1 MLTHEELSAIIHALV
16 TGMPSRAVRLAY
28 EASNL
33 TDAQRE
39 ALMRQLSED
48 RAPAVA
54 VDLLGDTLR
63 GWDASRDLVH
73 ECYRAAFYASDA
85 AVELSGNPLFAHFL
99 AKKGGLVLDKWP
111 HYFEIYARYL
121 SRFRGTRCRVLE
133 IGVYRGGG
141 LDLLRHYLGPDAVLV
156 GVDIDP
162 VAIAVASERH
172 VVELGD
178 QTDGEFLAD
187 VVQRHGPF
195 DVVIDDGGHTME
207 QQIASADALLPLMPP
222 GSVYLVEDTHTS
234 YWEGYG
240 GGRGIQG
247 TFMEWVKARLDDVH
261 AYHWSAEEPPSPW
274 VDIDAIHVHDS
285 VTVLDMGRSF
295 APFPEVVGTWDFLKL
310 PRPLSAIH
318 SELLAT
324 REAAVVER
332 DKALLEREAARA
344 AEEAAEE
351 HARAATLAAQRAT
364 LSQQQAW
371 SQLDALRSSRSWR
384 ITRPLRR
391 NRARD

>member
-1 MLTHEELSAIIHALV
+1 
-16 TGMPSRAVRLAY
+16 
-28 EASNL
+28 
-33 TDAQRE
+33 
-39 ALMRQLSED
+39 
-48 RAPAVA
+48 
-54 VDLLGDTLR
+54 
-63 GWDASRDLVH
+63 
-73 ECYRAAFYASDA
+73 
-85 AVELSGNPLFAHFL
+85 
-99 AKKGGLVLDKWP
+99 
-111 HYFEIYARYL
+111 
-121 SRFRGTRCRVLE
+121 
-133 IGVYRGGG
+133 
-141 LDLLRHYLGPDAVLV
+141 LGPDAVLV